1 MYKETRMSEVKITDG
16 LIHKKRNIVEEK
28 TIPYIRKA
36 LNNELYGVEPSGAFE
51 NFRIAA
57 GESDRNFYGLVS
69 QDSDVF
75 KWMEAASLS
84 LQYEN
89 EEMQTYLEEAI
100 DLLDRA
106 QQKNGYLNTYY
117 IIHGLQD
124 RWHYLKESC
133 QLYCAG
139 HLIEAA
145 VSAYQTIQN
154 TKLLEIARAYADYI
168 DYSFGI
174 EEGKIHGYDGH
185 AEIELALY
193 RLYEET
199 NVERYKLLADYFVE
213 ERGKK
218 PYFFSKENR
227 NQNVRNNLVYEL
239 EESNYQHSQSHL
251 PIREQTEPVGHAV
264 KAMYYYTAAVDKA
277 RLNEDKELFAH
288 MCKLWQSVV
297 SQKMYLTGAIG
308 ACAYGESFSYPYDLP
323 TDLMYGETCAAIG
336 LFLLSYHMLLVE
348 TDSRYSDIMERTL
361 YNAIL
366 VGMSE
371 SGTEFFY
378 TNALEIDPRKCEKRQ
393 DYSHLK
399 AERQTW
405 FDCPCCPPNIA
416 RLLMGMNKYIYTG
429 DRNELNVHLFIGS
442 SIQKAG
448 WSVRQE
454 TVYPDN
460 GNVKFYVKK
469 DNSEKG
475 TFRVRIPEWCSHY
488 EVSLDGEKLKRI
500 IRKGYLEIAKEYEA
514 AGASA
519 ISCLTEP
526 FYFMGSDTYLR
537 EITETVDIP
546 VLRKDFTVDKYMIYQ
561 AKAMG
566 ASAVLLICS
575 VLEDGRLKAYHQL
588 ADELGL
594 SALVETHN
602 EEEILRAQKIGA
614 KIIGVNNRNLK
625 DFTVDIKNSIRL
637 REMVSSET
645 VFVSESG
652 IRGVKDMKALYEN
665 GTDAVLI
672 GELLMKKSDR
682 KAALMELKQQ
692 TGRQLDMN

>member
-16 LIHKKRNIVEEK
+16 LIHKKRNIVKEK

-199 NVERYKLLADYFVE
+199 DVERYKLLADYFVE

-488 EVSLDGEKLKRI
+488 EVSLDGEKLKGI
-500 IRKGYLEIAKEYEA
+500 IRKGYLEITKEDWSKE
-514 AGASA
+514 
-519 ISCLTEP
+519 
-526 FYFMGSDTYLR
+526 
-537 EITETVDIP
+537 
-546 VLRKDFTVDKYMIYQ
+546 
-561 AKAMG
+561 
-566 ASAVLLICS
+566 S
-575 VLEDGRLKAYHQL
+575 VLEICFDMLPQKVYGSLKVSSLTGKTAVTCGPLVYCAEEADNQELHTLYIKREGQVCHADGRLIVDGYRAI
-588 ADELGL
+588 ERNTGL
-594 SALVETHN
+594 YGEQSPDY
-602 EEEILRAQKIGA
+602 EEIKICLMPYYSWGNRGKGA
-614 KIIGVNNRNLK
+614 
-625 DFTVDIKNSIRL
+625 
-637 REMVSSET
+637 MT
-645 VFVSESG
+645 VF
-652 IRGVKDMKALYEN
+652 
-665 GTDAVLI
+665 
-672 GELLMKKSDR
+672 
-682 KAALMELKQQ
+682 LKE
-692 TGRQLDMN
+692 R